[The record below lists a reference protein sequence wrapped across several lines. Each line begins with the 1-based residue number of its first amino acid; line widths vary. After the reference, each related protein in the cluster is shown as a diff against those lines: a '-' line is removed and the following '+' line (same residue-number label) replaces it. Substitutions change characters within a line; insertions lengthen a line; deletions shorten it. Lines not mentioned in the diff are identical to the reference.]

1 MSNIRLTA
9 VLILAMLA
17 VPFAAQAQEP
27 AGRILWMFGQVERV
41 GPDGVAKALAKGDP
55 VFQGDVIRSA
65 PGSHAQLVMSDEAL
79 IAVRPDSS
87 LRLEAYTYQG
97 REDGTERALV
107 ELLKGGLRSVTG
119 AIGRT
124 NKDNY
129 QLRNGMHLVG
139 IRGTDHETFAT
150 ERGTYDRVTLG
161 GTYVQS
167 PDGRVDLAP
176 GETGFVDL
184 ATGSRP
190 LRLERTPEFMHVV
203 ALTSANTGPQ
213 FRERAPADDQRL
225 QKSALPSTF
234 SLRASPGMPASA
246 PALSD
251 DAGKGGRCG
260 GPCVDPLNNPG
271 KGGGKGAGKDHGNG
285 RR

>member
-9 VLILAMLA
+9 VLIIGMLA
-17 VPFAAQAQEP
+17 VPFAAQAQQP

-41 GPDGVAKALAKGDP
+41 GSDGVAKELAKGDA

-79 IAVRPDSS
+79 IAVRPESS
-87 LRLEAYTYQG
+87 LRLHTYRYQG

-161 GTYVQS
+161 GTYLQS
-167 PDGRVDLAP
+167 PEGRVDLAP

-184 ATGSRP
+184 SAGSRP
-190 LRLERTPEFMHVV
+190 LRLERTPEFMHAV

-225 QKSALPSTF
+225 QKGALSSTF
-234 SLRASPGMPASA
+234 TLRASPALPA
-246 PALSD
+246 PALGD
-251 DAGKGGRCG
+251 DAGKGRRCS
-260 GPCVDPLNNPG
+260 GPCGDPLNNSG
-271 KGGGKGAGKDHGNG
+271 KGGGKAGGNG
-285 RR
+285 HGKGRQ